1 MLLDKRKN
9 YSYKNCL
16 FPLLRTPSMD
26 SDVLFKFRAVS
37 LGKKEFLYF
46 RRQQDSNALD
56 GKNTLYKLRSVW
68 WILKI

>member
-1 MLLDKRKN
+1 
-9 YSYKNCL
+9 
-16 FPLLRTPSMD
+16 MD

-68 WILKI
+68 